1 MGLCHQRGSLCGGE
15 DHHSLRLDHRGFSK
29 PAPCTFI
36 YYPLWQPWFLR
47 LPKGWWKVT
56 MPHGMTAVFSIPGKN
71 TMLLCSTY
79 RNCTKTKEFLFSSV
93 PTRCFRLTTSKI
105 VIAAVKGKSLLES
118 FLTYIR
124 SLYAT
129 ASLAPSAVTAVGI
142 VHRLSFSLL
151 S

>member
-1 MGLCHQRGSLCGGE
+1 
-15 DHHSLRLDHRGFSK
+15 
-29 PAPCTFI
+29 
-36 YYPLWQPWFLR
+36 
-47 LPKGWWKVT
+47 
-56 MPHGMTAVFSIPGKN
+56 
-71 TMLLCSTY
+71 
-79 RNCTKTKEFLFSSV
+79 
-93 PTRCFRLTTSKI
+93 LTTSKI

-129 ASLAPSAVTAVGI
+129 ASLAAVTAVGI

>member
-1 MGLCHQRGSLCGGE
+1 
-15 DHHSLRLDHRGFSK
+15 
-29 PAPCTFI
+29 
-36 YYPLWQPWFLR
+36 
-47 LPKGWWKVT
+47 

-129 ASLAPSAVTAVGI
+129 ASLAAVTAVGI